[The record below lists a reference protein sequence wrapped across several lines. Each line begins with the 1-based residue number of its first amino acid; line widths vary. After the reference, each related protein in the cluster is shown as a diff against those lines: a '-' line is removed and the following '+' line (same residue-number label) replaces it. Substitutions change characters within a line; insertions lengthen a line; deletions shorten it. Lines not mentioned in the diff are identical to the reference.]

1 MTGLTCR
8 DRPRCRGGV
17 YAAEE
22 FKSNCHRPCH
32 MVGRRAYVSVIIS
45 GPVFNRGGGDIWRIT
60 KPPDANSKGANMRS
74 TGELSVKIPKEKW
87 KKDMTNGK
95 LLRAGKKQEQ

>member
-1 MTGLTCR
+1 MG
-8 DRPRCRGGV
+8 
-17 YAAEE
+17 
-22 FKSNCHRPCH
+22 
-32 MVGRRAYVSVIIS
+32 
-45 GPVFNRGGGDIWRIT
+45 GGGDIWRIT